1 MRSKSGSLLISVAL
15 LVGLGCVVGPAG
27 AWGQDTGG
35 LEVGEIVIGPGE
47 RPVVLPP
54 ARKGEV
60 MDTIMYTL
68 PPGDSLMFGA
78 RISNLDG
85 DGGPLPVEGEF
96 DSPLILNAEASIGSY
111 ISPRGRVALEY
122 AEDRWNGR
130 ALLDLRSTAGHV
142 DGAEA
147 SSLIIEAA
155 GEYQIQG
162 ELPSPGKARVGA
174 GLRYQGD
181 GYTLFGNSLDS
192 LDRNRSLI
200 GFDLRL
206 TSETDMAFDYDVML
220 SVEGMGVDDDSVNGG
235 ARSISATT
243 PEFGARFRL
252 GGDSLGLRAS
262 LRYRNVSLDYDSPTE
277 SVDFLEAIGSGEWS
291 PAAGLFVTVGFVAAH
306 GGHSDSGSTSFLMP
320 RGSVRYELSRTLGI
334 YGRFAPELRAASY
347 RSRMMAAPYVD
358 AEIPLRPE
366 RISIDLAAGVRVG
379 FGRTDLEGEVGYAE
393 GDNTPV
399 VTLDQ
404 AAGVLGYAHVDSRTI
419 AVHGRIRSEITDR
432 LNATGRL
439 SVLSKVDVETDQRLP
454 MTPALELEGGVDLR
468 LTEKIG
474 VQGNILFQGEQNVAL
489 DPLTIPAG
497 TDGTLDSRFLID
509 LGGTWRIAEPFEL
522 FAAVTNLLALDYRA
536 WHNYQAPGLEVRVGG
551 RGRF

>member
-1 MRSKSGSLLISVAL
+1 MKLKGIGLSVGVAVVLGLI
-15 LVGLGCVVGPAG
+15 CVVGPVGLSA
-27 AWGQDTGG
+27 QDTGG

-68 PPGDSLMFGA
+68 PPGDSLIFGA

-111 ISPRGRVALEY
+111 ISPRGRVAMEY
-122 AEDRWNGR
+122 AKDEWNGR

-147 SSLIIEAA
+147 SSLIIEGGA
-155 GEYQIQG
+155 EYQIQG
-162 ELPSPGKARVGA
+162 ELPSPGKARVGV

-181 GYTLFGNSLDS
+181 GYALFGNSLDS
-192 LDRNRSLI
+192 LDRDRSLL

-206 TSETDMAFDYDVML
+206 TSETDTWFDYDVAL
-220 SVEGMGVDDDSVNGG
+220 SVEGMSVDDDSITGG
-235 ARSISATT
+235 ARGIAATT
-243 PEFGARFRL
+243 PEFGARFRV
-252 GGDSLGLRAS
+252 GGDSLGLRAA
-262 LRYRNVSLDYDSPTE
+262 LRFRNVSLDYDSPTE

-291 PAAGLFVTVGFVAAH
+291 PASGLFVTAGLVVAH
-306 GGHSDSGSTSFLMP
+306 GGHSDSGSTTLLMP

-334 YGRFAPELRAASY
+334 YGRFAPELRAPSY
-347 RSRMMAAPYVD
+347 RTRMMAAPYVD

-366 RISIDLAAGVRVG
+366 RVAIDLGAGLRVG
-379 FGRTDLEGEVGYAE
+379 FGRTDLEGEVVYAE
-393 GDNTPV
+393 GENTPV
-399 VTLDQ
+399 VTLGG
-404 AAGVLGYAHVDSRTI
+404 AAGVLGYTHVDSRTI
-419 AVHGRIRSEITDR
+419 AIHGRIRSEVNNR

-468 LTEKIG
+468 LTERLG
-474 VQGNILFQGEQNVAL
+474 LQGSILFQGEQNVAL
-489 DPLTIPAG
+489 DPLALPPG

-509 LGGTWRIAEPFEL
+509 LGGTYRIAEPFEL
-522 FAAVTNLLALDYRA
+522 FAAVTNLLSLDYRA
-536 WHNYQAPGLEVRVGG
+536 WQNYQAPGLEVRVGG